1 MVIPADRPAARFRVR
16 ILAVVT
22 ILAVLAAPGV
32 AGPGPAAAA
41 QATGSDGWTLATTAP
56 AAAAGAPAYIGN
68 GYVGTRV
75 PAEGAGYTDAPV
87 ATETHV
93 AGVYADKPDVEHGGI
108 QPQGS
113 VNLPGWTQLDV
124 IVSGRRYAA
133 ADASDYRQV
142 LDLRRGVV
150 TTTATWS
157 AGGRETRLV
166 YDVALDR
173 ARKRVGL
180 VRLRLTPSWSGNL
193 QVRDVLGAGTR
204 LTPRG
209 CGRSAPP
216 PTGPPPS

>member
-1 MVIPADRPAARFRVR
+1 MVISADRPAARLRVR

-22 ILAVLAAPGV
+22 ILTVLATPGV

-166 YDVALDR
+166 YDVALD
-173 ARKRVGL
+173 APASAL
-180 VRLRLTPSWSGNL
+180 AWSG
-193 QVRDVLGAGTR
+193 
-204 LTPRG
+204 
-209 CGRSAPP
+209 CG
-216 PTGPPPS
+216 